1 MIRSVRSD
9 RPIYLQWIAV
19 FRAFPDLAEAK
30 PEKEEELTV
39 AANVR
44 AYLANRSS
52 YAFVAFCCL
61 FFTVLSDHH
70 PLSTAYFAHRGVATS
85 AKDIPIRAVL
95 VPIPIYR
102 YTGNPD
108 FGRSALGCIEAN
120 FCG

>member
-30 PEKEEELTV
+30 PEKEEEPTV

-61 FFTVLSDHH
+61 FFALCWERLSHS
-70 PLSTAYFAHRGVATS
+70 PSKSSNEASRLS
-85 AKDIPIRAVL
+85 
-95 VPIPIYR
+95 
-102 YTGNPD
+102 PD
-108 FGRSALGCIEAN
+108 PTCPDSPGSIFDV
-120 FCG
+120 